1 MFSKYVCIVPLKDK
15 RGIIVNAFQ
24 KISSKGC
31 KPNKIWVDQGGEFYN
46 NLFNRFLKINNIEM
60 YSTYNEGKFVVA
72 ERFIRTLKNKIFKAC
87 VRYFSLFLKD
97 KCISSL
103 FRMKYI
109 EKKFNLQLFF
119 LPTVLRTFILSSA
132 TMRYPPS

>member
-1 MFSKYVCIVPLKDK
+1 MCIVPLKDK

-103 FRMKYI
+103 FRTKYI

-119 LPTVLRTFILSSA
+119 LPTVSRTFILSSA

>member
-1 MFSKYVCIVPLKDK
+1 MCIVPLKDK

-103 FRMKYI
+103 FRTKYI
-109 EKKFNLQLFF
+109 EKFNLQLFF
-119 LPTVLRTFILSSA
+119 LPTVSRTFILSSA
-132 TMRYPPS
+132 TMRYSPS